1 MARQKKLLIITKRLV
16 ILATLSLVVAAILF
30 AVTIFIGLPLYM
42 SWFAFE
48 CGIMGGFVSIQQR
61 LKRIGD
67 EELTLLSESWA
78 TILLIPVYGG
88 VFSLVLFVLF
98 LSGLLKGHLFPEF
111 WVPDFGVPPTIDNIK
126 EFLTKSY
133 PASAADFAKFAFW
146 SFVAGFSERFVPQV
160 IKQVTSTNKEVPE
173 SSNLNSSPNQN

>member
-1 MARQKKLLIITKRLV
+1 MDKQKKLLIISKRLV
-16 ILATLSLVVAAILF
+16 IFATLSLVVAAILF
-30 AVTIFIGLPLYM
+30 SITIFVGLPLYM

-61 LKRIGD
+61 LKKIGD

-78 TILLIPVYGG
+78 TILLIPIYGG

-111 WVPDFGVPPTIDNIK
+111 WVPEFGAPPTIDNIK

-133 PASAADFAKFAFW
+133 PLSATDFAKFAFW
-146 SFVAGFSERFVPQV
+146 SFVAGFSERLVPQV
-160 IKQVTSTNKEVPE
+160 IKQVTSTSEEVPK
-173 SSNLNSSPNQN
+173 SSDSNSS